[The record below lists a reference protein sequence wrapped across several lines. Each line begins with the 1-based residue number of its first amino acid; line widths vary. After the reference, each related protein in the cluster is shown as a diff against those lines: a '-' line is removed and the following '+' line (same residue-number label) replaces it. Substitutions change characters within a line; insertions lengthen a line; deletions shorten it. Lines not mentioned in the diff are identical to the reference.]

1 MLCVNMLSI
10 IALFLTYIKLFMS
23 VSLDMNT
30 SVLNIIL
37 DKAISYIDVFAS
49 YLFDS
54 IDIDGT
60 KIQHKSNIK

>member
-1 MLCVNMLSI
+1 MLSI
-10 IALFLTYIKLFMS
+10 IALFITYIKFFMS
-23 VSLDMNT
+23 VFLDMNT

-37 DKAISYIDVFAS
+37 DKAISYIDVIAS

>member
-1 MLCVNMLSI
+1 MLSI

-23 VSLDMNT
+23 ASLDMNT

-37 DKAISYIDVFAS
+37 DKAISNIVVIAS

-60 KIQHKSNIK
+60 KNNIKAILNKLS

>member
-1 MLCVNMLSI
+1 
-10 IALFLTYIKLFMS
+10 MS

-37 DKAISYIDVFAS
+37 DKAISNNVVIAS

-60 KIQHKSNIK
+60 KIRNKSNNK

>member
-1 MLCVNMLSI
+1 
-10 IALFLTYIKLFMS
+10 MS

-37 DKAISYIDVFAS
+37 DKAISNIVVIAS

-54 IDIDGT
+54 IDIDDT
-60 KIQHKSNIK
+60 KIRNKSNIK

>member
-1 MLCVNMLSI
+1 
-10 IALFLTYIKLFMS
+10 MS

-37 DKAISYIDVFAS
+37 DKAISNIVVIAS

-54 IDIDGT
+54 IDIDST
-60 KIQHKSNIK
+60 KIRNKSNNK

>member
-1 MLCVNMLSI
+1 MLSI

-30 SVLNIIL
+30 SVLNMIL
-37 DKAISYIDVFAS
+37 DKAITYIDVIAS

>member
-1 MLCVNMLSI
+1 MLSI

-37 DKAISYIDVFAS
+37 DKAISYIDVIAS
-49 YLFDS
+49 YLFDG

>member
-37 DKAISYIDVFAS
+37 DKAISYIDVIAS

-54 IDIDGT
+54 IDIDGA

>member
-1 MLCVNMLSI
+1 
-10 IALFLTYIKLFMS
+10 MS

-37 DKAISYIDVFAS
+37 DKAISYIDVIAS

-60 KIQHKSNIK
+60 KIQNKSNIK

>member
-1 MLCVNMLSI
+1 MLSI

-37 DKAISYIDVFAS
+37 DKAISYIDVIAS
-49 YLFDS
+49 YRFDS
-54 IDIDGT
+54 VDIDGT
-60 KIQHKSNIK
+60 KIQNKSNIK

>member
-1 MLCVNMLSI
+1 MLSI

-37 DKAISYIDVFAS
+37 DKAISYIDVIAS

-60 KIQHKSNIK
+60 NIQNKSNIK